1 MEVFLHGPGGL
12 MTTRPLTN
20 PVYEYWKDK
29 PSKFLFDYSWNLDTV
44 WKNQCNTQHDNR
56 TTLEIPAYADFLP
69 HNWSQNQ
76 GERTIHICDYDNSV
90 LFVEIDNR
98 ITIHHPDKFSTIETE
113 REYNRPLTKFYSGVS
128 CEIGNWQHKKYTKN
142 IPLEDLIL
150 YTKKINDRKY
160 IIDVV
165 VKRETMVS
173 HVDWNLCF
181 EHSMIHEKEIFNMYR
196 DETGDYYY
204 RLHVRNENVINDL
217 STFTNVDLSF
227 NINSQTYHD
236 DKYVSLDTS
245 NFKIH
250 ND

>member
-29 PSKFLFDYSWNLDTV
+29 SSKFLFDYSWNLDTV
-44 WKNQCNTQHDNR
+44 WKNQCNTHDNR

-128 CEIGNWQHKKYTKN
+128 CEIGNWQHKKYKKF
-142 IPLEDLIL
+142 IPLEHLIL
-150 YTKKINDRKY
+150 YTKKINGRKY
-160 IIDVV
+160 IIDVAF
-165 VKRETMVS
+165 KG
-173 HVDWNLCF
+173 
-181 EHSMIHEKEIFNMYR
+181 MIHEKESYSMYR
-196 DETGDYYY
+196 DEKAGTDWYY
-204 RLHVRNENVINDL
+204 RLHVRNEKVIEDL
-217 STFTNVDLSF
+217 STFTRVDLSF
-227 NINSQTYHD
+227 DINTQTYHPEEKD
-236 DKYVSLDTS
+236 YNILDTS